1 MAQLLHSYSVDLAWT
16 GAGDQGTSTYTSYGR
31 NHELTSGDKLPL
43 PGTSDPAFRGDP
55 ARWSPEDLMVG
66 ALAQCHMLWFLHLA
80 ARAGVVVVGYS
91 DAAQGTM
98 RIESAGHGQFTEV
111 VLRPRVVLRNHVLA
125 DGRAID
131 DGVLEDLHH
140 RAHEHCFIA
149 RSVNFTVRHEPV
161 PVTFE
166 PLAHA

>member
-1 MAQLLHSYSVDLAWT
+1 MAQLLHSYSVDLTWT

-80 ARAGVVVVGYS
+80 AKTGVVVVGYD
-91 DAAQGTM
+91 DAATGTM

-111 VLRPRVVLRNHVLA
+111 VLRPRVVARNHVLA
-125 DGRAID
+125 DGRPVD
-131 DGVLEDLHH
+131 DALLGDLHH
-140 RAHEHCFIA
+140 RASEHCFIA

-161 PVTFE
+161 PVVFE
-166 PLAHA
+166 QVPQD